1 MAEACGLPITPVPDR
16 VSTPYRGP
24 APRVSTARMEVNH
37 PPDPP
42 VAPDPAAAVPSDPQK
57 SGFGTDFRVFF
68 LRGLAIVLPT
78 VLTIW
83 LLTIAYG
90 FVNQNFAGPIN
101 AGVREGIIRFSSW
114 PAPEDADFLNT
125 FAQLPESRKDDWTQE
140 RVRRQREVGLDR
152 LEWTDRV
159 ERSERLGWMQKQP
172 DLILGARREAFETKW
187 NSVTIGNWA
196 VFNLIGI
203 VLAVILIYIAGLLVT
218 SFIGRRFYRL
228 GENLIA
234 RVPLIRNVY
243 PAVKQVTDF
252 LFGGSAEE
260 KLDFSR
266 VVAVQYPRK
275 GLWSVGMV
283 TGDTMSTI
291 EMAAGEACLTVF
303 IASSP
308 TPFTGYVITVP
319 KSDTVDLPVTVED
332 ALKFAVSGGV
342 VIPASEQIRRGQPT
356 LPGFTPAAAPPTT
369 VGSPGA

>member
-1 MAEACGLPITPVPDR
+1 MEATR
-16 VSTPYRGP
+16 
-24 APRVSTARMEVNH
+24 
-37 PPDPP
+37 PPDPS
-42 VAPDPAAAVPSDPQK
+42 PASEPPPGS
-57 SGFGTDFRVFF
+57 SFSSDFRTFF
-68 LRGLAIVLPT
+68 VRGLAIVLPT

-90 FVNQNFAGPIN
+90 FVNDNFAGPIN
-101 AGVREGIIRFSSW
+101 KGVREAIIRFSSW
-114 PAPEDADFLNT
+114 PDPIDADYLDT
-125 FAQLPESRKDDWTQE
+125 FGTLPESRKDAWTQE
-140 RVRRQREVGLDR
+140 RTKRQKQVGITPQDWP
-152 LEWTDRV
+152 ES
-159 ERSERLGWMQKQP
+159 SERTERLTWMKSQP
-172 DLILGARREAFETKW
+172 DLVLRARRHALTTKW
-187 NSVTIGNWA
+187 NSVTLGNWA

-218 SFIGRRFYRL
+218 SFIGRRFYRM

-252 LFGGSAEE
+252 LFGGSAED
-260 KLDFSR
+260 KLEFNR

-283 TGDTMSTI
+283 TGDTMARI
-291 EMAAGEACLTVF
+291 QEAAGEPCLTVF

-319 KSDTVDLPVTVED
+319 KSDTVDLPITVED

-342 VIPASEQIRRGQPT
+342 VIPTNQAIAPT
-356 LPGFTPAAAPPTT
+356 GPMLPGIEHRETPHPETP
-369 VGSPGA
+369 

>member
-1 MAEACGLPITPVPDR
+1 MESSRPPEPPSDATP
-16 VSTPYRGP
+16 T
-24 APRVSTARMEVNH
+24 
-37 PPDPP
+37 PP
-42 VAPDPAAAVPSDPQK
+42 VAADASKSDPSARDSK
-57 SGFGTDFRVFF
+57 FSSDFRTFF

-90 FVNQNFAGPIN
+90 FVNDNFAGPIN
-101 AGVREGIIRFSSW
+101 KGVREGVIRFSSW
-114 PAPEDADFLNT
+114 PDPVDADYLDIFSE
-125 FAQLPESRKDDWTQE
+125 LPESRKDAWTQIRAKRQKQVGIAPQIWPESTE
-140 RVRRQREVGLDR
+140 R
-152 LEWTDRV
+152 T
-159 ERSERLGWMQKQP
+159 ERLIWMKSQP
-172 DLILGARREAFETKW
+172 DLVLRARRHALTTKW
-187 NSVTIGNWA
+187 NSVTLGNWA

-252 LFGGSAEE
+252 LFGGSAED
-260 KLDFSR
+260 KLEFNR
-266 VVAVQYPRK
+266 VVAVEYPRK

-283 TGDTMSTI
+283 TGDTMSRI
-291 EMAAGEACLTVF
+291 EEAAGEPCLTVF

-319 KSDTVDLPVTVED
+319 KSDTVDLPISVED

-342 VIPASEQIRRGQPT
+342 VIPANQAIAPKGPI
-356 LPGFTPAAAPPTT
+356 LPGFERRAEPRASST
-369 VGSPGA
+369 

>member
-1 MAEACGLPITPVPDR
+1 MEATRPPEQPSDTDV
-16 VSTPYRGP
+16 TP
-24 APRVSTARMEVNH
+24 APSRGSRFTN
-37 PPDPP
+37 
-42 VAPDPAAAVPSDPQK
+42 
-57 SGFGTDFRVFF
+57 DFRTFF

-90 FVNQNFAGPIN
+90 FVNDNFAGPIN
-101 AGVREGIIRFSSW
+101 KGVREGIIRFSSW
-114 PAPEDADFLNT
+114 PEPIDADYLDT
-125 FAQLPESRKDDWTQE
+125 FSTLPESRKDAWTQE
-140 RVRRQREVGLDR
+140 RTKRQKAAAIAPQVWPDS
-152 LEWTDRV
+152 V
-159 ERSERLGWMQKQP
+159 ERTERLNWMQNEP
-172 DLILGARREAFETKW
+172 DLVLRARRHALTTKW
-187 NSVTIGNWA
+187 NSVTLGNWA

-252 LFGGSAEE
+252 LFGGSAED
-260 KLDFSR
+260 KLEFNR

-283 TGDTMSTI
+283 TGETMAKI
-291 EMAAGEACLTVF
+291 QEAAGEPCLTVF

-319 KSDTVDLPVTVED
+319 KSDTVDLPISVED

-342 VIPASEQIRRGQPT
+342 VIPQNQVLPQAGPM
-356 LPGFTPAAAPPTT
+356 LPGMERRAAPRPAPTG
-369 VGSPGA
+369 VAD

>member
-1 MAEACGLPITPVPDR
+1 MEATRPTDSPTTP
-16 VSTPYRGP
+16 TP
-24 APRVSTARMEVNH
+24 APTPGRGS
-37 PPDPP
+37 
-42 VAPDPAAAVPSDPQK
+42 SF
-57 SGFGTDFRVFF
+57 SSDFRTFF

-90 FVNQNFAGPIN
+90 FVNDNFAGPIN
-101 AGVREGIIRFSSW
+101 KGVREGIIRFSSW
-114 PAPEDADFLNT
+114 PDPVDADYLDT
-125 FAQLPESRKDDWTQE
+125 FSELPESRKDTWTQE
-140 RVRRQREVGLDR
+140 RTKLQKEVGVTPQIWP
-152 LEWTDRV
+152 ESTERV
-159 ERSERLGWMQKQP
+159 ERLTWMKDQP
-172 DLILGARREAFETKW
+172 DLVLRARRHALTNKW
-187 NSVTIGNWA
+187 NSVALGNWA

-252 LFGGSAEE
+252 LFGGSAED
-260 KLDFSR
+260 KLEFNR
-266 VVAVQYPRK
+266 VIAVEYPRK

-283 TGDTMSTI
+283 TGETMSRI
-291 EMAAGEACLTVF
+291 EEAAGEPCLTVF

-319 KSDTVDLPVTVED
+319 KSDTVDLPITVED

-342 VIPASEQIRRGQPT
+342 VIPANQAITRGGPI
-356 LPGFTPAAAPPTT
+356 LPGLERRVEPRTAPPTAPST
-369 VGSPGA
+369 E

>member
-1 MAEACGLPITPVPDR
+1 MEATR
-16 VSTPYRGP
+16 
-24 APRVSTARMEVNH
+24 

-42 VAPDPAAAVPSDPQK
+42 SDPSTRPPTPAAARQH
-57 SGFGTDFRVFF
+57 GFSSDFRTFF

-101 AGVREGIIRFSSW
+101 KGVREGIIRFSSW
-114 PAPEDADFLNT
+114 PDPVDADYLDT
-125 FAQLPESRKDDWTQE
+125 FSTLPESRKDAWTQE
-140 RVRRQREVGLDR
+140 RTKRQKLVGIAPQIWP
-152 LEWTDRV
+152 ESI
-159 ERSERLGWMQKQP
+159 ERTERLDWMQNQP
-172 DLILGARREAFETKW
+172 DLVLRARRHALTNKW
-187 NSVTIGNWA
+187 NSVTLGNWA

-252 LFGGSAEE
+252 LFGGSAED
-260 KLDFSR
+260 KLEFNR
-266 VVAVQYPRK
+266 VVAVQYPRQ

-283 TGDTMSTI
+283 TGDTMSRI
-291 EMAAGEACLTVF
+291 QEAAGEPCLTVF

-319 KSDTVDLPVTVED
+319 KSDTVDLPITVED

-342 VIPASEQIRRGQPT
+342 VIPANQVIPQGGPI
-356 LPGFTPAAAPPTT
+356 LPGLERRASIRPTT
-369 VGSPGA
+369 PNEGR

>member
-1 MAEACGLPITPVPDR
+1 MEATRPP
-16 VSTPYRGP
+16 
-24 APRVSTARMEVNH
+24 H
-37 PPDPP
+37 PPTE
-42 VAPDPAAAVPSDPQK
+42 PSPTPTPGRG
-57 SGFGTDFRVFF
+57 SNFSSDFRTFF

-90 FVNQNFAGPIN
+90 FVNDNFAGPIN
-101 AGVREGIIRFSSW
+101 QGVREGIIRFSTW
-114 PAPEDADFLNT
+114 PAPVDADYLDT
-125 FAQLPESRKDDWTQE
+125 FSTLPESRKDAWTQE
-140 RVRRQREVGLDR
+140 RTKRQKQVGIAPQIWS
-152 LEWTDRV
+152 EAI
-159 ERSERLGWMQKQP
+159 ERSERLSWIQNQS
-172 DLILGARREAFETKW
+172 DLVLRARRHALTTKW
-187 NSVTIGNWA
+187 NSVTLGNWA

-252 LFGGSAEE
+252 LFGGSAED
-260 KLDFSR
+260 KLEFNR
-266 VVAVQYPRK
+266 VIAVEYPRK

-283 TGDTMSTI
+283 TGETMSRI
-291 EMAAGEACLTVF
+291 EEAAGEPCLTVF

-319 KSDTVDLPVTVED
+319 KSDTVDLPITVED

-342 VIPASEQIRRGQPT
+342 VIPANQAIGRGGPM
-356 LPGFTPAAAPPTT
+356 LPGLERREAPRPDPTAAAST
-369 VGSPGA
+369 